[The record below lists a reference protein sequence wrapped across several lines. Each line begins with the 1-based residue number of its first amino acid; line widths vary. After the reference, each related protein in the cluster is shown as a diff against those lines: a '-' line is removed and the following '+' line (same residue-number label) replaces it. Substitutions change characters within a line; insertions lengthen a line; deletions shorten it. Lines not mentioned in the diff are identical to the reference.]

1 MTGHALL
8 DRTSPSNIWWFS
20 VDVLFMK
27 TKAEV
32 SPFFF
37 KKKGGMVQV
46 QASLETMIVSSS
58 DLAYVCP
65 CAWHELGRNGCIEL
79 NVHTM
84 SYRKAEIFVFSLP
97 RTEQMHD
104 TYLIAY
110 YKQDGYIYYIKAYL
124 MSYRNIVPNNQYT

>member
-37 KKKGGMVQV
+37 FLKKGGIVQV
-46 QASLETMIVSSS
+46 QASLETICPVRLADKPWLKVPLA
-58 DLAYVCP
+58 DL
-65 CAWHELGRNGCIEL
+65 L
-79 NVHTM
+79 
-84 SYRKAEIFVFSLP
+84 
-97 RTEQMHD
+97 
-104 TYLIAY
+104 
-110 YKQDGYIYYIKAYL
+110 
-124 MSYRNIVPNNQYT
+124 

>member
-37 KKKGGMVQV
+37 FKDGIVQV
-46 QASLETMIVSSS
+46 QASLEAMIVSNS
-58 DLAYVCP
+58 DLAYVC
-65 CAWHELGRNGCIEL
+65 
-79 NVHTM
+79 
-84 SYRKAEIFVFSLP
+84 Y
-97 RTEQMHD
+97 
-104 TYLIAY
+104 
-110 YKQDGYIYYIKAYL
+110 
-124 MSYRNIVPNNQYT
+124 